1 MGMFMVANRLLAGL
15 CALLLIMPGLADAKT
30 KADINFAFP
39 KDKAVKILVFRP
51 DVQVGSLGTSGIE
64 SPNAEWTE
72 QGRKNLADALV
83 RDQARQS
90 NQVMFLEERD
100 GADGQMIADYQ
111 SLFRAVSG
119 AIFQHK
125 FFGPRLPTKKGKFD
139 WTLGPGV
146 KKIGDMSG
154 ANYALLLYTHD
165 SYGTSGR
172 KAMQVVSFLA
182 FGAVVQAGIHVSY
195 ASLVDLDT
203 GQVVWFNVKL
213 GADGDPREIDGAEA
227 RIAQVLETMPGRIP
241 PIAPGTKK

>member
-1 MGMFMVANRLLAGL
+1 MHMIASRLLIGL
-15 CALLLIMPGLADAKT
+15 CAFLLTTPDLACAKT

-39 KDKAVKILVFRP
+39 TDKAVKIVVFRP

-64 SPNAEWTE
+64 SPNAEWTA
-72 QGRKNLADALV
+72 QGRKNLATALV
-83 RDQARQS
+83 KDQARQS
-90 NQVMFLEERD
+90 KQVTFLEDRE
-100 GADGQMIADYQ
+100 GAEGQMIADYQ

-125 FFGPRLPTKKGKFD
+125 FFGPKLPTKKGKFD
-139 WTLGPGV
+139 WTLGPDV
-146 KKIGDMSG
+146 RKISDLTG

-165 SYGTSGR
+165 SYGTGGR
-172 KAMQVVSFLA
+172 KAMQVVAFLA
-182 FGAVVQAGIHVSY
+182 FGAVVQAGIHVTY

-213 GADGDPREIDGAEA
+213 GANGDPREADGAEA

-241 PIAPGTKK
+241 PAVQGAVK